1 MINSAKYQAALVT
14 ISDRASQ
21 GEREDKSG
29 KLLKELVED
38 RGYEVVDYQVIPD
51 ELPQIKNHILW
62 LVDLR
67 GIPLVLTTGGT
78 GISPRD
84 ITPEATRA
92 VIEKEL
98 PGFSEAMR
106 AAGRVNTS
114 LADISRAVCGIRG
127 QSLIINFPGSPKGV
141 RDGFKAICQA
151 IDHVLGILSGKIIE
165 CGVNEQVGT

>member
-1 MINSAKYQAALVT
+1 MMNSAKYQAALVT

-29 KLLKELVED
+29 KLLKKLIED

-51 ELPQIKNHILW
+51 ELPQIKDHILR
-62 LVDLR
+62 LIDQR
-67 GIPLVLTTGGT
+67 EIPLILTTGGT

-98 PGFSEAMR
+98 PGLSEAMR
-106 AAGRVNTS
+106 TAGRVNTP
-114 LADISRAVCGIRG
+114 LADISRAICGIRG
-127 QSLIINFPGSPKGV
+127 KSLIINFPGSPNGV
-141 RDGFKAICQA
+141 RDGFKAVCQV
-151 IDHVLGILSGKIIE
+151 IDHVLGILSGKITE
-165 CGVNEQVGT
+165 CGANK